1 MDKATGGIEAHVVMD
16 VLTWIETF
24 FLNLTRNGDNS
35 TRVIMD
41 RIGVAQPFDWGI
53 ARQYVKSFLSKL
65 GKHSKEHWLEHG
77 VNESSLVLVGS
88 YKDID

>member
-41 RIGVAQPFDWGI
+41 RIGGGSAI
-53 ARQYVKSFLSKL
+53 RL
-65 GKHSKEHWLEHG
+65 G
-77 VNESSLVLVGS
+77 NSSSV
-88 YKDID
+88 Y